1 MSIVL
6 IGDLSP
12 AEYEF
17 WGAGLSSH
25 LPADETLVLAPQ
37 CQDPSAV
44 DIAFAANPAWGQLAA
59 YPNLRFVQSL
69 WAGVERLLHDAS
81 LPQHVVIA
89 RLVDPAMAQ
98 SMLEGAIAAALY
110 VHRQF
115 PAYLRQQQSGT
126 WRPLS
131 QPVSARRKVG
141 LLGFGQMGQPVA
153 RGLTA
158 LGFRVCAWG
167 QHERSDTG
175 VDYFWGTEGLKK
187 VLGDTHLLINL
198 LPLTA
203 TTAGILNAPLFDQLA
218 PGAALINFG
227 RGGHLQEEDLLAAL
241 RTGQLSHAVLDVFKE
256 EPLPAGHPF
265 WSHRQITVLPHVAA
279 STDPESAA
287 PIAVQNVAAF
297 RAGRPLTGLVS
308 RSLGY

>member
-12 AEYEF
+12 AEYES
-17 WGAGLSSH
+17 WGAELASR
-25 LPADETLVLAPQ
+25 LPADETLVLAPH
-37 CQDPSAV
+37 CQDRSAV
-44 DIAFAANPAWGQLAA
+44 DIAFAANPPWGQLAT

-69 WAGVERLLHDAS
+69 WAGVERLLHDTS
-81 LPQHVVIA
+81 LPEHVVIA
-89 RLVDPAMAQ
+89 RLVDPTMAQ
-98 SMLEGAIAAALY
+98 SMLEGTLAAVLY

-126 WRPLS
+126 WRPHS
-131 QPVSARRKVG
+131 QPVSARRKVAI
-141 LLGFGQMGQPVA
+141 LGFGQMGQPVA

-158 LGFRVCAWG
+158 LGFRACAWG
-167 QHERSDTG
+167 LHSRSETG
-175 VDYFWGTEGLKK
+175 VDYSWGTAGLKK
-187 VLGDTHLLINL
+187 VLADTQILINL

-203 TTAGILNAPLFDQLA
+203 TTAGILNAALFDQLA

-227 RGGHLQEEDLLAAL
+227 RGGHLQERDLLAAL
-241 RTGQLSHAVLDVFKE
+241 QTGRLGHAVLDVFNE

-279 STDPESAA
+279 STDAESAA

>member
-12 AEYEF
+12 AEYES
-17 WGAGLSSH
+17 WSAVLASH
-25 LPADETLVLAPQ
+25 LPADETLVPAPH
-37 CQDPSAV
+37 CQDRSAV
-44 DIAFAANPAWGQLAA
+44 DIAFAANPPPGQLAD

-69 WAGVERLLHDAS
+69 WAGVERLLHDPA
-81 LPQHVVIA
+81 LPEHVVIA
-89 RLVDPAMAQ
+89 RLVDPMMAQ
-98 SMLEGAIAAALY
+98 SMLEGTTAAVLY

-115 PAYLRQQQSGT
+115 PAYLRQQQSST
-126 WRPLS
+126 WRQLS

-141 LLGFGQMGQPVA
+141 ILGFGQMAQPVA

-167 QHERSDTG
+167 LHSRSDTG
-175 VDYFWGTEGLKK
+175 VDYSWGAAGLEK
-187 VLGDTHLLINL
+187 VLADTQILVNL

-203 TTAGILNAPLFDQLA
+203 ATAGILSAPLFSQLP

-241 RTGQLSHAVLDVFKE
+241 QTGRLSHAVLDVFNE

-279 STDPESAA
+279 STDYESAA
-287 PIAVQNVAAF
+287 PIAVANVAAF
-297 RAGRPLTGLVS
+297 RAGRALSGLVS
-308 RSLGY
+308 RALGY